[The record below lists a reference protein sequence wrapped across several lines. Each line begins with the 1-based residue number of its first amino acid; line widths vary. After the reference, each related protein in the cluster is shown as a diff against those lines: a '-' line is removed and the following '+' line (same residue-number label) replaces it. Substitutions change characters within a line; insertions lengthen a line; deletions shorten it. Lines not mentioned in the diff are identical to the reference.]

1 MKYLIVLALIAG
13 VFWFW
18 RQDRLAEKKAAR
30 TPPPRAPSSQG
41 KGITEM
47 VACDVCHVHL
57 PKSEA
62 LIAHKGAHQGIY
74 CCDAHR
80 RQAGG

>member
-1 MKYLIVLALIAG
+1 MKYLIVVALICG

-18 RQDRLAEKKAAR
+18 RHNRLAEKKAAH
-30 TPPPRAPSSQG
+30 PPPRTPAAAG
-41 KGITEM
+41 KGVTEM

-57 PKSEA
+57 PKSDA
-62 LIAHKGAHQGIY
+62 LIGNKGIY
-74 CCDAHR
+74 CSDAHR